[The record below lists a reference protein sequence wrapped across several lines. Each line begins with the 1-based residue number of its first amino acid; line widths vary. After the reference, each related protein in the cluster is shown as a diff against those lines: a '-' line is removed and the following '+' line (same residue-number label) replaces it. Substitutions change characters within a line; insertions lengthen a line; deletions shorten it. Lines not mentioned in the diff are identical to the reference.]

1 MDKLDEQQDREG
13 RVKIN
18 ELNEHNQRWIR
29 DTVSLA
35 EEGHL
40 PAVREALHL
49 IRERLH
55 RRHTGDPLFTY
66 LEKGIGLYL
75 EHDIPLGRALGVEPE
90 PAKGGRPR
98 RFEEEEIAATDLIL
112 RTYCGYK
119 SERACSW
126 LSEQFQVDRRAV
138 QRIRISHEAM
148 YRLYTE
154 KKLAEN
160 KHPLS
165 EEQKKALKQENAL
178 KLDELLIT
186 AGPMREKVARVLPQ
200 ENRGG

>member
-1 MDKLDEQQDREG
+1 MGKLDAQQDREG

-29 DTVSLA
+29 DTAALA

-55 RRHTGDPLFTY
+55 REHTGDPLFTY

-75 EHDIPLGRALGVEPE
+75 DHDIPLDRALGAEPDV
-90 PAKGGRPR
+90 AKGGRPR

-119 SERACSW
+119 AERACSW
-126 LSEQFQVDRRAV
+126 LSEHFEVDRRTV
-138 QRIRISHEAM
+138 QRVRISHEAM
-148 YRLYTE
+148 YRLYNE
-154 KKLAEN
+154 KKLATK

-165 EEQKKALKQENAL
+165 EEQEKTL

-186 AGPMREKVARVLPQ
+186 AGAMREKVARVLPQ
-200 ENRGG
+200 ENGGG